1 MLCLVLP
8 RFQVLFSVYCK
19 LHCDTHSL
27 LPCLAF
33 IYIYKE
39 HLLSINLICEVTF
52 TFLMVLMDSSCI
64 VLLCKQTENLVFAS
78 PCIIILSTES
88 KNKMQQLLKLSFKYS
103 SRCFG
108 HPHAHHQEL
117 QQLQQQPLVYRRSLV
132 IAVLLVVVQLAR
144 PRPTELL
151 SPSSD
156 GKPEVDT
163 AAVVVAPDYGHEGA
177 QNMLS
182 CI

>member
-78 PCIIILSTES
+78 PCIIILHSTES
-88 KNKMQQLLKLSFKYS
+88 KNKMQQLLKFVTCCLNTAQHVSGTLMPIIRSYNCS
-103 SRCFG
+103 SSS
-108 HPHAHHQEL
+108 
-117 QQLQQQPLVYRRSLV
+117 SLWFTV
-132 IAVLLVVVQLAR
+132 
-144 PRPTELL
+144 
-151 SPSSD
+151 
-156 GKPEVDT
+156 
-163 AAVVVAPDYGHEGA
+163 GA
-177 QNMLS
+177 W
-182 CI
+182 